1 MSSYELLGRPNKILV
16 GYPVVYYHPT
26 QDRVALS
33 VAPCFM
39 FVGVVGGTPST
50 VRQVL
55 STASRSYHCFKNH
68 EVWSSWEFK
77 THDLFLLLPNAP
89 PTD

>member
-1 MSSYELLGRPNKILV
+1 MTFYELLGRPNKILV

-39 FVGVVGGTPST
+39 FVGVVGGT
-50 VRQVL
+50 
-55 STASRSYHCFKNH
+55 
-68 EVWSSWEFK
+68 
-77 THDLFLLLPNAP
+77 
-89 PTD
+89 